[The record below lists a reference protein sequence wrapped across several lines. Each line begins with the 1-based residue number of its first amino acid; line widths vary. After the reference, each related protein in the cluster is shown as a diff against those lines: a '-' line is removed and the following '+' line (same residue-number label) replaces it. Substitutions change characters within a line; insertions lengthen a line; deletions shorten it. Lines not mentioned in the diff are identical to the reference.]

1 MLLNPAF
8 FERTDV
14 TQIARELLG
23 CKLFTKIDNQLTG
36 GIIVETEAYSYKERG
51 CHAYNMK
58 RTARTQVMFGKPG
71 TLYVYLCYGMYS
83 LVNIVTNKEDVP
95 EAVLIRAIEPTE
107 GLDFMQTRCAKVSI
121 NKLTAGPGKL
131 TRALGI
137 TRNLNGIALTSDLIW
152 IEKGEIASKSEIV
165 STTRIGI
172 DYAGDDAQLPWRFYL
187 RGSLWV
193 SKK

>member
-1 MLLNPAF
+1 MLLNSAF
-8 FERTDV
+8 FERTHV
-14 TQIARELLG
+14 TQIAKELLG
-23 CKLFTKIDNQLTG
+23 CTLFTKIDNQVTG

-71 TLYVYLCYGMYS
+71 TLYVYHCYGMYS
-83 LVNIVTNKEDVP
+83 LVNIVTNKEEVP

-107 GLDFMQTRCAKVSI
+107 GLNIMQTRCAKI
-121 NKLTAGPGKL
+121 KANKLTAGPGKL

-137 TRNLNGIALTSDLIW
+137 TRKLNGIELPSDLIW
-152 IEKGEIASKSEIV
+152 IEKEEKIPKAAVV

-187 RGSLWV
+187 RENLWV

>member
-8 FERTDV
+8 FQRSDV

-107 GLDFMQTRCAKVSI
+107 GLDFMQTRCAKVKI
-121 NKLTAGPGKL
+121 DGLTAGPGKL

-152 IEKGEIASKSEIV
+152 IEKGGQESKSEIV

>member
-107 GLDFMQTRCAKVSI
+107 GLDFMQTRCAKI
-121 NKLTAGPGKL
+121 KIDRLTAGPGKL

-152 IEKGEIASKSEIV
+152 IEKGGQESKSVIV

-187 RGSLWV
+187 RGNLWV

>member
-14 TQIARELLG
+14 TQIARELLS

-71 TLYVYLCYGMYS
+71 TLYVYLC
-83 LVNIVTNKEDVP
+83 
-95 EAVLIRAIEPTE
+95 
-107 GLDFMQTRCAKVSI
+107 
-121 NKLTAGPGKL
+121 
-131 TRALGI
+131 
-137 TRNLNGIALTSDLIW
+137 
-152 IEKGEIASKSEIV
+152 
-165 STTRIGI
+165 
-172 DYAGDDAQLPWRFYL
+172 
-187 RGSLWV
+187 
-193 SKK
+193 